1 MRCASYFTTLAYA
14 TMLVAEEGDVIKY
27 CPLSTEKLP
36 ERGVVRR
43 CIMIGIP
50 VIATLPF
57 IFSIFGSTL
66 EVESESNPA
75 NLLSYLTICLAVAI
89 TPHFFMRGVADN
101 VLSEAL
107 AAN

>member
-1 MRCASYFTTLAYA
+1 MSLNIAPY
-14 TMLVAEEGDVIKY
+14 
-27 CPLSTEKLP
+27 PLKSCQ
-36 ERGVVRR
+36 RGGCQALYNGWHTRN
-43 CIMIGIP
+43 CHPAIY
-50 VIATLPF
+50 TQYLWQH
-57 IFSIFGSTL
+57 FGSTL